1 MHRLSRSTR
10 LLLGLA
16 VGIGLTAGA
25 CGDDDD
31 TVETDP
37 TQEVD
42 EMTEEE
48 MTEDEMTEDEMTE
61 EEMTEDEMEDEM
73 TEDEMME
80 EDMED
85 GG

>member
-31 TVETDP
+31 TVDTDP

-42 EMTEEE
+42 DMTED
-48 MTEDEMTEDEMTE
+48 MTEDEMSEDEMSE
-61 EEMTEDEMEDEM
+61 DDMSEDDMSEDDEMMEGEMEDE
-73 TEDEMME
+73 
-80 EDMED
+80 
-85 GG
+85 G

>member
-37 TQEVD
+37 VD
-42 EMTEEE
+42 ETEE

-61 EEMTEDEMEDEM
+61 DEEMEDEEM
-73 TEDEMME
+73 EDE
-80 EDMED
+80 
-85 GG
+85 G

>member
-31 TVETDP
+31 TVDTDP
-37 TQEVD
+37 AQEVD
-42 EMTEEE
+42 DMTED
-48 MTEDEMTEDEMTE
+48 MTEDEMSEDEMS
-61 EEMTEDEMEDEM
+61 EDEMSED
-73 TEDEMME
+73 DEMME
-80 EDMED
+80 EEMED
-85 GG
+85 EG

>member
-1 MHRLSRSTR
+1 MQHLSRSTR
-10 LLLGLA
+10 VLLGLA
-16 VGIGLTAGA
+16 VGVGLIAGA

-37 TQEVD
+37 AEEVD
-42 EMTEEE
+42 E

-61 EEMTEDEMEDEM
+61 EEMTEDEM
-73 TEDEMME
+73 ME

>member
-48 MTEDEMTEDEMTE
+48 MTEDEM
-61 EEMTEDEMEDEM
+61 EDEM

>member
-37 TQEVD
+37 AQEVD

-48 MTEDEMTEDEMTE
+48 MTEE
-61 EEMTEDEMEDEM
+61 EM

-85 GG
+85 EG

>member
-25 CGDDDD
+25 CGDDD
-31 TVETDP
+31 TVDTDP

-42 EMTEEE
+42 DMTED
-48 MTEDEMTEDEMTE
+48 MTEDEMSEDEMS
-61 EEMTEDEMEDEM
+61 ED
-73 TEDEMME
+73 DEMME
-80 EDMED
+80 EEMED
-85 GG
+85 EG